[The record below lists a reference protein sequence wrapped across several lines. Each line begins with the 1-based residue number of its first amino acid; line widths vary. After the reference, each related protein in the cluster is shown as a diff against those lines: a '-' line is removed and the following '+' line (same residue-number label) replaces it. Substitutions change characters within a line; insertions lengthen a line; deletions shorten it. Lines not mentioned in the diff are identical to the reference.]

1 MAFSRDF
8 LLASSALTTIV
19 GLIVLVIGVAK
30 IRKGPSEG
38 IILTVI
44 GEVLIIVGFLASR
57 YAE

>member
-8 LLASSALTTIV
+8 LLASSAITTII
-19 GLIVLVIGVAK
+19 GLIVLVIGVVK
-30 IRKGPSEG
+30 IRRGPTEG
-38 IILTVI
+38 IILAVI

>member
-30 IRKGPSEG
+30 IRKGPTEG
-38 IILTVI
+38 IILAVI
-44 GEVLIIVGFLASR
+44 GEILVIVGFLASR